1 MRQNPLNRVSTTS
14 LVMVFASALAVPS
27 LAASQTVTGQAR
39 AVQSSSALGQTT
51 TLADTGTL
59 ASTSD
64 AREAALSIGRV
75 PSIVSAEVLRAA
87 TLGSSDRVASEASL
101 ANLTLKLGGSSIS
114 AGLVMAKVL
123 AVQNAPAQASSSVGE
138 LTVNGI
144 PIEVTGLPN
153 QTISIPGGRLVLN
166 EQTASSSGTTVNALH
181 ATVFGVADVVIA
193 SATAGIR

>member
-144 PIEVTGLPN
+144 AIEVTGLPN

>member
-1 MRQNPLNRVSTTS
+1 MRQNLLSRVRTAG
-14 LVMVFASALAVPS
+14 LMLCASALAWPS
-27 LAASQTVTGQAR
+27 PAAAQTVTGQAK
-39 AVQSSSALGQTT
+39 AVQAASALGETT

-64 AREAALSIGRV
+64 AREAALIVGRV

-87 TLGSSDRVASEASL
+87 TLGSSGQVASEASL
-101 ANLTLKLGGSSIS
+101 ANLTLKVGGSSIS
-114 AGLVMAKVL
+114 AGLVMAKVV
-123 AVQNAPAQASSSVGE
+123 AAQNAAAEASSSVGE

-144 PIEVTGLPN
+144 PIEVTGAPN
-153 QTISIPGGRLVLN
+153 QTIAIPGGRLVLN
-166 EQTASSSGTTVNALH
+166 EQTASFGSTTVNALH